1 MFYKKTN
8 FVYREALD
16 SMRTSHMAYMGG
28 GASSFDNVN
37 DDSKITQL
45 KRTTPNGIQ
54 VKKI

>member
-1 MFYKKTN
+1 
-8 FVYREALD
+8 
-16 SMRTSHMAYMGG
+16 MAYMGG